1 MFPKISRLESQA
13 NLDLMR
19 RLPCE
24 VCAVTPVEVHHWKT
38 KGAGGGD
45 DLTNLHPLCIV
56 HHRQFHHMGA
66 KTFWKKYGEAIT
78 WFRQRKGLPQAKI

>member
-1 MFPKISRLESQA
+1 MFQKISRLESQA

-24 VCAVTPVEVHHWKT
+24 VCAVTPVQVHHWKT
-38 KGAGGGD
+38 RGSGGSD
-45 DLTNLHPLCIV
+45 ELTNLHPLCVTHHTQV
-56 HHRQFHHMGA
+56 HQLGV

-78 WFRQRKGLPQAKI
+78 WFRQRKGLPPAKV